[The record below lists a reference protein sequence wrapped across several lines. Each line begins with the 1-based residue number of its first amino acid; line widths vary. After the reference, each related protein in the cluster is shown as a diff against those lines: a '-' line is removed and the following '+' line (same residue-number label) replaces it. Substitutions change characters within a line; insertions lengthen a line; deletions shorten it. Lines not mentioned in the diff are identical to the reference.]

1 MCLPHYHSASIFQV
15 IDKIEHA
22 LNTTITEY
30 YGQADKDKFT
40 EAVDRAQQ
48 EVRGRVLIKLAVEKS
63 RKIILA
69 WERCCFSQWHKWLG
83 RANPSTRNKRSM
95 NLWPSGYLS
104 RCCTSW
110 ATRDLWE
117 QNMLHTLRTGCTLC
131 IVRPGGHGRREGALP
146 PHLFQLRAPFF
157 LAPYCLQAPAMK
169 EL

>member
-22 LNTTITEY
+22 VNTTITEY
-30 YGQADKDKFT
+30 YGQADKNKFT

-48 EVRGRVLIKLAVEKS
+48 EVRGRVLITFAVEKS
-63 RKIILA
+63 RKIILV
-69 WERCCFSQWHKWLG
+69 WERCCFSHYWQQEMK
-83 RANPSTRNKRSM
+83 
-95 NLWPSGYLS
+95 LWPSGYLS